1 MKEEDGPRFELPDKA
16 LTALPTGA
24 VKDTVEHLGHRIA
37 LGHYPVGDVLP
48 KEDELVASLRVSR
61 TVIREA
67 VKVLCGKGLVRTA
80 RRYGSRVCP
89 FTDWNLLDPDVIRW
103 HTPDCPMTARIFA
116 EASQLRFIFEPEA
129 AALAAVN
136 GSRNQHERILQA
148 ARNVHGDYG
157 EAAMIGAVF
166 AFHSTILQATGNL
179 MLTHFQNLIHAVL
192 VSSYASGDGN
202 LPGEPAF
209 REHHIAVA
217 LAIRAQEPDAARR
230 KMRDLLNFGG
240 GAAPSADTGRNML

>member
-1 MKEEDGPRFELPDKA
+1 MKEDDGLRFRLPDKT

-24 VKDTVEHLGHRIA
+24 VKDTVERLGHKIA
-37 LGHYPVGDVLP
+37 LGEYPVGDVLP

-103 HTPDCPMTARIFA
+103 HTPDCPMTRTIHADA
-116 EASQLRFIFEPEA
+116 MQLRSIFEPDA
-129 AALAAVN
+129 AALAALH
-136 GSRNQHERILQA
+136 GSRDQHDRILQA
-148 ARNVHGDYG
+148 ARNIHADYG
-157 EAAMIGAVF
+157 EDAMIGATF

-179 MLTHFQNLIHAVL
+179 MLAHFQNLIHAIL
-192 VSSYASGDGN
+192 VSSRVRDVGSASAAP
-202 LPGEPAF
+202 LPNEP
-209 REHHIAVA
+209 HVAVA
-217 LAIRAQEPDAARR
+217 RAIRSREPEMARQR
-230 KMRDLLNFGG
+230 MRDLFALH
-240 GAAPSADTGRNML
+240 